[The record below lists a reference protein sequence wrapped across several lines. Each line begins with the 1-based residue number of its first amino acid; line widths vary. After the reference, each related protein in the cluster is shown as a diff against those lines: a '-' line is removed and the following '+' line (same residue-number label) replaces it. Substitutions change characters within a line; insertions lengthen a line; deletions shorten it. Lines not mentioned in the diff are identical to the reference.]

1 MGFGTGLLVMTLLA
15 MAVQRVSGV
24 NFGLQPLVAVARAA
38 VQLTAIALILRGVL
52 AWPGLV
58 AAFVVLMLSTAS
70 WTSLSRLRGIPGAA
84 RAVILGILA
93 GALLSLGAILALRLV
108 AWEVSAVVAVA
119 GIVIG
124 NTMGAA
130 TLTGRNF
137 ERATVA
143 RRGEVEAWFAL
154 GARPRAGH
162 RDVAREAMKEAL
174 IPNIDQ
180 TRATGLVTLP
190 GAFVGALLGGA
201 SPAQAAML
209 QLVVLVGI
217 MLTQSICSSVVIRLL
232 SGSPVVPHEVRI
244 S

>member
-1 MGFGTGLLVMTLLA
+1 MGFGAGLLVMTVLA
-15 MAVQRVSGV
+15 MGVQRYSGV
-24 NFGLQPLVAVARAA
+24 DLGFQPLVAVARAA

-84 RAVILGILA
+84 RAVLAGILS
-93 GALLSLGAILALRLV
+93 GALLTIGVILALRLV
-108 AWEVSAVVAVA
+108 AWEVSAVVAIA

-143 RRGEVEAWFAL
+143 RHGEVEAWFAL
-154 GARPRAGH
+154 GASPRTAH

-201 SPAQAAML
+201 SPIQAAML

-232 SGSPVVPHEVRI
+232 SGSPLVPHEVRI